1 MTQPTMRVPFGDLAR
16 QAAELGPELTDALA
30 RVALGGWYV
39 LGAEVRAFEEEYAAY
54 CGAGHC
60 VGVASGFEA
69 LYLALAA
76 LGVGPGHEVITVA
89 NACVYEAAAI
99 MQTGARPVLVD
110 IDPATQNM
118 DPGLAEAAITPRT
131 RAIMPVHLFGR
142 LAPMA
147 EIRSMAAARRLPV
160 VEDAAQAHGA
170 WREDGGKRR
179 RAGSWGALACW
190 SFYPSKNLGAL
201 GDAGAVTTDD
211 PGLAEQLRRLRM
223 YGWGAKYVTT
233 ELGGRNS
240 RLDEIQAAAL
250 RVKLRR
256 LEAWNEARRE
266 RAGWYR
272 ELLAGLPLELP
283 ADEPGHVY
291 HLFTVAC
298 AGREERDELR
308 GRLTAAGVG
317 CDVHYPLPAHLQPAY
332 AHLGYREGALP
343 HTEAYADRLLS
354 LPLFPELRRDE
365 AEHVAAVIRG

>member
-1 MTQPTMRVPFGDLAR
+1 MTTMRVPFGDLAR
-16 QAAELGPELTDALA
+16 QAAELGPELTDALTG
-30 RVALGGWYV
+30 VALKGWYV
-39 LGAEVRAFEEEYAAY
+39 LGAEVRAFEEEYAAF
-54 CGAGHC
+54 CGAQHC

-76 LGVGPGHEVITVA
+76 LGIGPGDEVITVA

-99 MQTGARPVLVD
+99 LQAGARPVLVD

-118 DPGLAEAAITPRT
+118 DPELLEAAITPRT
-131 RAIMPVHLFGR
+131 RAVMPVHLFGR
-142 LAPMA
+142 LAPMEA
-147 EIRSMAAARRLPV
+147 IGTIAAAHGLPV
-160 VEDAAQAHGA
+160 IEDAAQGHGA
-170 WREDGGKRR
+170 WRRSAGAVR
-179 RAGSWGALACW
+179 RAGAWGELACW

-201 GDAGAVTTDD
+201 GDAGAITTDD
-211 PGLAEQLRRLRM
+211 PRLAEQLRRLRM
-223 YGWGAKYVTT
+223 YGWSEKYVTS
-233 ELGGRNS
+233 EPGGRNS

-272 ELLAGLPLELP
+272 ELLAGTSLELP
-283 ADEPGHVY
+283 ADEPGHIY

-298 AGREERDELR
+298 QGREERDALR
-308 GRLTAAGVG
+308 ARLVAAGVG

-332 AHLGYREGALP
+332 AHLGYKPGDLP
-343 HTEAYADRLLS
+343 HTEAYAGRLLS

-365 AEHVAAVIRG
+365 VEYVAAVIRG